1 MFEIKLIKEIVT
13 SCLMMGIS
21 DCTQS
26 LFDLFRS
33 VHACIISTHEEVFPF
48 TCRSILKWGYKI
60 IERREQPGWLGH

>member
-33 VHACIISTHEEVFPF
+33 VHACLISTHEEVFPF
-48 TCRSILKWGYKI
+48 TCRSILK
-60 IERREQPGWLGH
+60 